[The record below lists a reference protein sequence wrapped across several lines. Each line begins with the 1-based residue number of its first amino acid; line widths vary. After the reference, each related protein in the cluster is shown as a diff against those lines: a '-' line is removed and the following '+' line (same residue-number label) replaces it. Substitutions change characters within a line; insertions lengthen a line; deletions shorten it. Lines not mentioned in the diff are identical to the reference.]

1 MSNSPPKG
9 PNDLSISE
17 QISFKK
23 SPGKLIDDTF
33 IDQTYGPDS
42 NFKKKL
48 FDILINILDI
58 LAYVRV
64 SIHKFLYVEHEMIV
78 SITYEYN
85 HDPEILREIDTYRLI
100 FEEIYEY
107 FFDIYKN
114 LNNNDKISK
123 KYDLLMLNDA
133 SKIIDKFCK
142 NFENKNNPL
151 TSNKSSYDR
160 LIDFQKNLKNLKE
173 RLKKNNINIL
183 SDEKI
188 KSIVLSKKSKVS
200 CVIQGGKIK
209 KNNIKKIK
217 KNNIKKR

>member
-42 NFKKKL
+42 NYKKKL
-48 FDILINILDI
+48 FNILINILDI
-58 LAYVRV
+58 LAYIRV

-78 SITYEYN
+78 RVTYEYD
-85 HDPEILREIDTYRLI
+85 HDPEILREIDIYRLI

-114 LNNNDKISK
+114 LNKDDKISK
-123 KYDLLMLNDA
+123 KYDLLMLIDA

-142 NFENKNNPL
+142 NFQNKNNPL

-188 KSIVLSKKSKVS
+188 KSIVLSKTSNVP
-200 CVIQGGKIK
+200 CVILGGKIK
-209 KNNIKKIK
+209 KETKKKVNK
-217 KNNIKKR
+217 KVKKK